1 MRTSAWQPGRVAVVL
16 ATALAVACGTGD
28 ARPSSAGPGAAP
40 PATGAASQPS
50 TAVVAPAAPP
60 VSSVPAA
67 PSAEDRVPL
76 NTPIHLQTLRNL
88 ADAALFI
95 AADRGYFDEQGLVV
109 DWETVRSAA
118 DTIPSLS
125 TGALDAAAGGSSPG
139 LFNAVQR
146 GIAVK
151 IVTDKGRL
159 AHGAQTSGFLGRQ
172 DLVDAGELKGAADFR
187 GRTVSVTTLRS
198 SAGAYLYAALRPAGL
213 GLEDVETVELNP
225 ADTLAALANRKVDVA
240 FSFEPM
246 QTLAQQQGLAKPVVW
261 VDEYYPEAIA
271 NFLMYSSAFGSERPE
286 AARRL
291 MVAHVKAVR
300 YFWDQFVKG
309 HDVDAVLNILVSQK
323 AAPSLA
329 VARQMR
335 LAPSNPDGRITAD
348 DFAMD
353 QEIYA
358 TLGWIDHPVDL
369 QDVIDPSFARQAVEA
384 LGGPYNRN

>member
-1 MRTSAWQPGRVAVVL
+1 M
-16 ATALAVACGTGD
+16 
-28 ARPSSAGPGAAP
+28 
-40 PATGAASQPS
+40 
-50 TAVVAPAAPP
+50 
-60 VSSVPAA
+60 
-67 PSAEDRVPL
+67 
-76 NTPIHLQTLRNL
+76 
-88 ADAALFI
+88 
-95 AADRGYFDEQGLVV
+95 
-109 DWETVRSAA
+109 
-118 DTIPSLS
+118 
-125 TGALDAAAGGSSPG
+125 
-139 LFNAVQR
+139 QR

-151 IVTDKGRL
+151 IVTDKCRL

-225 ADTLAALANRKVDVA
+225 ADTLAALANRKIDVA

-261 VDEYYPEAIA
+261 VDEVYPEAIA

-291 MVAHVKAVR
+291 MIAHVKGVR
-300 YFWDQFVKG
+300 YFWDQYVKG
-309 HDVDAVLNILVSQK
+309 HDVDGVLNILVSQK

-348 DFAMD
+348 GLRDGPGDLRHARLD
-353 QEIYA
+353 RSSRRPAGRHRPDLCPPGGRGAGRPLQPELRRYGVLH
-358 TLGWIDHPVDL
+358 LG
-369 QDVIDPSFARQAVEA
+369 
-384 LGGPYNRN
+384 